1 MLSWLFARPLEPGG
15 AAPDFTLADDSGG
28 TVSLAALRGRP
39 ALLVFYPRDN
49 TPGCTAQLCELRDN
63 YAALQAAGVAVY
75 GVNPQSAASHAGFRA
90 RQRYPFPLLVDT
102 GQRVARLYHASGPAP
117 RRTVYLI
124 GPDGVIRFA
133 KRGAPPSREILAAL
147 G

>member
-1 MLSWLFARPLEPGG
+1 MLYWLFASPLEIGTP
-15 AAPDFTLADDSGG
+15 APDFSLADDSGA

-39 ALLVFYPRDN
+39 VLLVFYPRDN

-63 YAALQAAGVAVY
+63 YATLQAAGVAVY
-75 GVNPQSAASHAGFRA
+75 GVNPQSASSHAGFRA
-90 RQRYPFPLLVDT
+90 KQRYPFPLLVDA
-102 GQRVARLYHASGPAP
+102 GQQVAALYKSSGIAP

-133 KRGAPPSREILAAL
+133 RRGAPSSREILGAL
-147 G
+147 R